1 MNPSENLD
9 RTRTE
14 KLTKNSID
22 AHRLISALK
31 RKLEVQSTRELGNL
45 LGLSQANFR
54 DWESNGLTEEKLARA
69 IVKAMRS
76 SEQNERVKIATE
88 AIASLRD
95 KFDVGTNGRFSHE
108 LGISAGT
115 VSNWL
120 KYGLTGRK
128 LSDGLLKARQRAVK
142 TAHECAI
149 APVVEYFQLSAS
161 RRSANGTAELFPTRA
176 PDTTKALLGLKRA
189 LEESHGIYIF
199 YDSRGRSLYVGKA
212 QRQSLW
218 KEMNLAF
225 NRDRDTTQ
233 RVYRIQHPERGEF
246 KTSDEYAR
254 QVRLTTRHLSHLATY
269 FSAYKVDDA
278 LINELEALLVRSF
291 ANDLLNVKMERFGK

>member
-1 MNPSENLD
+1 M
-9 RTRTE
+9 
-14 KLTKNSID
+14 
-22 AHRLISALK
+22 
-31 RKLEVQSTRELGNL
+31 
-45 LGLSQANFR
+45 
-54 DWESNGLTEEKLARA
+54 
-69 IVKAMRS
+69 
-76 SEQNERVKIATE
+76 ATD
-88 AIASLRD
+88 AIASLRN

-115 VSNWL
+115 VNNWL

-142 TAHECAI
+142 SAHECAI
-149 APVVEYFQLSAS
+149 APVVEYFLLSAY

-176 PDTTKALLGLKRA
+176 PNTTKALLGLKSA
-189 LEESHGIYIF
+189 LENSHGIYIF
-199 YDSRGRSLYVGKA
+199 YDSRGRGLYVGKA

-233 RVYRIQHPERGEF
+233 RVYRVQHPERGEF

-254 QVRLTTRHLSHLATY
+254 QVRLTRRHLSHLATY